1 MGKTVS
7 GSGTMAG
14 FHIGS
19 VEPMDSAAG
28 DVATTFDIT
37 ICTAVALTQSAA
49 VE

>member
-28 DVATTFDIT
+28 DVATFDIT